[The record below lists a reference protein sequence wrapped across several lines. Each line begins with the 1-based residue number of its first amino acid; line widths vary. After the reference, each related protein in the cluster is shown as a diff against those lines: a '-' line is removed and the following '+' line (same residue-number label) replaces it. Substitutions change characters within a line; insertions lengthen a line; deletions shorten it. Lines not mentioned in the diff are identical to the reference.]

1 MPREAPR
8 FLAEETQTQSH
19 VGTRP
24 RNQSLDRSPERR
36 LPWRSPAPS
45 LVRAGTAPK
54 PQLPWC
60 PLLRSGRGGRRQGSR
75 SRGPSDRGA
84 PRMGPQ
90 RLGSP
95 SRQPPEPWSE
105 WNQDTAERVE
115 GPRGEGCAVRG
126 LACPV
131 SSATQVDSRS
141 EGDPSELTT
150 RGPRQSEREDGA
162 REMERFSPPLWSN
175 LVFRREE

>member
-1 MPREAPR
+1 MGP
-8 FLAEETQTQSH
+8 Q
-19 VGTRP
+19 
-24 RNQSLDRSPERR
+24 R
-36 LPWRSPAPS
+36 LGSPS
-45 LVRAGTAPK
+45 L
-54 PQLPWC
+54 
-60 PLLRSGRGGRRQGSR
+60 
-75 SRGPSDRGA
+75 GPSGGRGA
-84 PRMGPQ
+84 PLSGPQGQGSPCTGPQ

-105 WNQDTAERVE
+105 WNQDAAERVE